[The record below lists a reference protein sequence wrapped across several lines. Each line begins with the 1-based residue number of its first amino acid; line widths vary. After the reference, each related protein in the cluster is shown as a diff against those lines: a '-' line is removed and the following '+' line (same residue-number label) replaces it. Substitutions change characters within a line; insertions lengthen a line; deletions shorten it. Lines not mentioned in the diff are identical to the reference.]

1 MCWKARRLQR
11 WQSGLRCGASRRSAP
26 SSAAALHRAAPAS
39 RRLLPRCLAAQVL
52 IVDPNPL
59 APWVNN
65 FGVWIDEFELMGLA
79 DCLDYTWDR
88 ALVYLNSESDGAR

>member
-1 MCWKARRLQR
+1 MA
-11 WQSGLRCGASRRSAP
+11 
-26 SSAAALHRAAPAS
+26 AAALAEGAALWCFRPQCPFVCRRPAEHCDTVPAC
-39 RRLLPRCLAAQVL
+39 LAVLPRCLAAQVL

-88 ALVYLNSESDGAR
+88 ALVYLNSEADGAR